1 MDETGSSDMFLPT
14 VSPSFT
20 CSSSAPPNPFAQY
33 PQGSQL
39 AADMPMTLDSSNT
52 SLLLHQRQE
61 TDLKPVKV
69 TKPRKASKAA
79 IKAAAGMGVQCQNCG
94 VTVTPL
100 WRRSADNEPL
110 CNACGLY
117 HKLHASHRPKHLQQT
132 IPANPV
138 GGGATLMSKGIKNAA
153 RVSNQG
159 STSQQDSSDEGQEFL
174 ESQSSTSSAG
184 MQPTCSNCKTTMT
197 PLWRKDDAGEI
208 LCNACGLYYK
218 LHHIHRPISLK
229 RNVIRRRSRY
239 ENGKGSGSSVTPSFL
254 PQQPP
259 PPTLPPSLLNP

>member
-1 MDETGSSDMFLPT
+1 
-14 VSPSFT
+14 
-20 CSSSAPPNPFAQY
+20 
-33 PQGSQL
+33 
-39 AADMPMTLDSSNT
+39 MPMTLSSSNT
-52 SLLLHQRQE
+52 ALLLHQRQE
-61 TDLKPVKV
+61 ADLKPVKV
-69 TKPRKASKAA
+69 TKPRKPSKAA

-132 IPANPV
+132 IQTNPV
-138 GGGATLMSKGIKNAA
+138 GGGATLMNKGMRNTA
-153 RVSNQG
+153 RGPGGSDQG
-159 STSQQDSSDEGQEFL
+159 SSSQQDSSDEGQEFS

-239 ENGKGSGSSVTPSFL
+239 ENGKGSGPHKRRRK
-254 PQQPP
+254 
-259 PPTLPPSLLNP
+259 

>member
-1 MDETGSSDMFLPT
+1 MSPLTPTSPMDETGSSDMFLPT
-14 VSPSFT
+14 VSPSSSS
-20 CSSSAPPNPFAQY
+20 SSSAPPNPYGQY
-33 PQGSQL
+33 PQGPRL
-39 AADMPMTLDSSNT
+39 IADMPMTLSSSNT
-52 SLLLHQRQE
+52 PLLLHQRHE

-69 TKPRKASKAA
+69 TKPRKPSKAA

-132 IPANPV
+132 IQATPV
-138 GGGATLMSKGIKNAA
+138 GGGATLMNKGLRNTA
-153 RVSNQG
+153 RVLGG
-159 STSQQDSSDEGQEFL
+159 SSPGSSLQQDSSDEGPECV
-174 ESQSSTSSAG
+174 ESQSSTSAGG

-239 ENGKGSGSSVTPSFL
+239 ENGKGSAGSHKRRRK
-254 PQQPP
+254 
-259 PPTLPPSLLNP
+259 